1 MKFSVSSV
9 SRRMTLCLWPVVVVG
24 QFGYIGAEPPAQT
37 VGV

>member
-9 SRRMTLCLWPVVVVG
+9 SRRMTLCLWLVVVVG